1 MLSITMSEERSRFKI
16 KKGDVEVEYEGK
28 SSDVDK
34 RYEEALTW
42 VKSALTTS
50 PVSQGQKAEMD
61 LAKTDRRGGARS
73 NVVSRAVD
81 NLIEEHWIGKSKKIP
96 DVVAELRRRAVPGV
110 VKKNAYDA
118 LNRRVGK
125 TLDRIK
131 DNDGQWV
138 YSEKERA

>member
-1 MLSITMSEERSRFKI
+1 MSEERSRFKI

-34 RYEEALTW
+34 RYEEAFIW
-42 VKSALTTS
+42 VSSAATTS
-50 PVSQGQKAEMD
+50 PPVLQEGQKAGMD
-61 LAKTDRRGGARS
+61 LGKTDRRGGARS
-73 NVVSRAVD
+73 NVVSKAVD
-81 NLIEEHWIGKSKKIP
+81 KLIEEHWIGKSKKIP
-96 DVVAELRRRAVPGV
+96 DIVAELQRRAVPGV
-110 VKKNAYDA
+110 VEINVYNA

-138 YSEKERA
+138 YSEREKA

>member
-1 MLSITMSEERSRFKI
+1 MSEERSRFKI

-34 RYEEALTW
+34 RYEEAFIW
-42 VKSALTTS
+42 VSSAATTS
-50 PVSQGQKAEMD
+50 PLVPQEGQKAGMD
-61 LAKTDRRGGARS
+61 LGKMDRRGGVRS
-73 NVVSRAVD
+73 NVVSKAVD
-81 NLIEEHWIGKSKKIP
+81 KLIEEHWIKSKKIP
-96 DVVAELRRRAVPGV
+96 DIVVELQRRAVPGV
-110 VKKNAYDA
+110 VEKTVRNA

-138 YSEKERA
+138 YLEREKV